1 LFDGLTREFG
11 SGFHA
16 GMRCTVELRVA
27 NGLNVSSADGRR
39 RGGLKFAASVA
50 ASFVLLLAGCM
61 GSLPKHTA
69 AVAAAAAPVID
80 EAEAAYA
87 GANKIHDLRVDYD
100 AVTEF
105 DKKDTVYN
113 PRTIQP
119 LLTPAQMDV
128 RLAVLKGLQTYVQ
141 TLVAVTG
148 DADSPALDE
157 ASKSLGGGLTVLANS
172 AAPAIE
178 SGLGI
183 ADPATWTSSTTVTTG
198 SGNTS
203 TSISSPATNVAAPLI
218 QGGTQ
223 KVLTVGVKALGEYL
237 GAKKVKQE
245 LPRIVEKMDPQIES
259 LCKLLADEL
268 DILAS
273 QEKIDFD
280 SIILRQ
286 RLFLTTATLDA
297 QERREQIMK
306 LPELVRQERAAQANL
321 AQLKAGLLG
330 LELTHHAL
338 AAEAQGNNPESFK
351 NKLADV
357 EAAGK
362 NLGKFYSSL

>member
-1 LFDGLTREFG
+1 
-11 SGFHA
+11 
-16 GMRCTVELRVA
+16 VELRVA
-27 NGLNVSSADGRR
+27 KGWNVSSADSRR
-39 RGGLKFAASVA
+39 RGDARFSVRFAAAVVA
-50 ASFVLLLAGCM
+50 SSALLLSGCM

-100 AVTEF
+100 AVTAF
-105 DKKDTVYN
+105 DSNYTVYN

-119 LLTPAQMDV
+119 LLTPAQVDV

-141 TLVAVTG
+141 TLVAVTE
-148 DADSPALDE
+148 DEDSPALED
-157 ASKSLGGGLTVLANS
+157 ASKSLGGGLTSLTNS
-172 AAPAIE
+172 SAPLIE

-203 TSISSPATNVAAPLI
+203 TSISSPATNVAAPVI
-218 QGGTQ
+218 EGGTQ
-223 KVLTVGVKALGEYL
+223 KVLTVGVNALGQYL
-237 GAKKVKQE
+237 VAKKVKQE
-245 LPRIVEKMDPQIES
+245 LPGIVEKMDPQIES
-259 LCKLLADEL
+259 LCKLLADEV
-268 DILAS
+268 DTLAS

-286 RLFLTTATLDA
+286 RLFVTTATLDA

-306 LPELVRQERAAQANL
+306 LPELVRQERVAAANL

-338 AAEAQGNNPESFK
+338 AAAAQGNNPESFK